1 MESEIGMKQYF
12 DIQSS
17 TGRFLEVL
25 IQIVILLS
33 LISLTMESFPELKG
47 RPIFKTLEIVFVS
60 IFTFE
65 LLMRIFFGPKK
76 LKYLVSGYGI
86 IDVLAIL
93 PFYLSLGVIDLR
105 VVRILRFLRILR
117 VAKLTKYSKALS
129 RLISSFRSIRGELLV
144 FLFATILVL
153 FVASAGIYFFEH
165 KAQPEIFKSIPHSM
179 WWAVATLTTVGY
191 GDVYPV
197 TAGGKIFTTIILF
210 LGLGVVA
217 IPSGLLAAAL
227 SKKDEN

>member
-1 MESEIGMKQYF
+1 MNKYF

-17 TGRFLEVL
+17 TGRFLEIL

-47 RPIFKTLEIVFVS
+47 RPIFRTLEIVFVS

-65 LLMRIFFGPKK
+65 LLMRVLFGPKK

-86 IDVLAIL
+86 IDILAIL

-197 TAGGKIFTTIILF
+197 TAGGKIFTTVILF

-227 SKKDEN
+227 SKKDES